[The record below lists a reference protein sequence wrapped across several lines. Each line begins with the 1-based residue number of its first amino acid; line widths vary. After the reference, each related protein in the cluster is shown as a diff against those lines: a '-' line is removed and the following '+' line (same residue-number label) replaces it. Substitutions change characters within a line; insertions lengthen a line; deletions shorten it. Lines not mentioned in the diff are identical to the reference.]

1 LVALLF
7 QAKKPYRQGRKGSAT
22 GRREKNRKELLMS
35 SHLRKSQAS
44 LVTGIALC
52 GLLVFLPACTHR
64 KIVQLGTHKVTVSR
78 HGFEKR
84 VWVNEKASVPTLEY
98 AGISTDG
105 KGLKVSIKGDK
116 VTINGVEGQ
125 LRAGD
130 AVLISDDGVAV
141 NSMDYGE
148 SAKYLQANNSAPDV
162 SALN

>member
-1 LVALLF
+1 
-7 QAKKPYRQGRKGSAT
+7 
-22 GRREKNRKELLMS
+22 MS
-35 SHLRKSQAS
+35 SLLKKFRVS
-44 LVTGIALC
+44 LTLSIALV
-52 GLLVFLPACTHR
+52 GLIVFLPACTHR

-84 VWVNEKASVPTLEY
+84 LWVNEKESIPTLEY

-116 VTINGVEGQ
+116 VTINGVDGQ

-130 AVLISDDGVAV
+130 AVLISDDGVTV

-148 SAKYLQANNSAPDV
+148 SEKYLRANSSPADAT
-162 SALN
+162 ALN

>member
-1 LVALLF
+1 
-7 QAKKPYRQGRKGSAT
+7 
-22 GRREKNRKELLMS
+22 MS
-35 SHLRKSQAS
+35 SLLKKFRAS
-44 LVTGIALC
+44 LTLSIALV
-52 GLLVFLPACTHR
+52 GLIVFLPACTHR

-84 VWVNEKASVPTLEY
+84 LYVNEKASVPTLEY

-105 KGLKVSIKGDK
+105 KGLKVSIQGEK
-116 VTINGVEGQ
+116 VTINGVDHGR

-148 SAKYLQANNSAPDV
+148 SEKYLRANGSA
-162 SALN
+162 SEATASN

>member
-1 LVALLF
+1 
-7 QAKKPYRQGRKGSAT
+7 
-22 GRREKNRKELLMS
+22 MS

-52 GLLVFLPACTHR
+52 GLLVFLPACSHR
-64 KIVQLGTHKVTVSR
+64 KIVQLGTHKVTVAR

-84 VWVNEKASVPTLEY
+84 LWVNEKASVATLEY

-116 VTINGVEGQ
+116 VTINGVDGL

-141 NSMDYGE
+141 NRMDYGE
-148 SAKYLQANNSAPDV
+148 SEKYLRANSSQADTIVRN
-162 SALN
+162 

>member
-1 LVALLF
+1 
-7 QAKKPYRQGRKGSAT
+7 
-22 GRREKNRKELLMS
+22 MS

-44 LVTGIALC
+44 LITGIALL
-52 GLLVFLPACTHR
+52 GLIVFLPACTHR
-64 KIVQLGTHKVTVSR
+64 KIVQLATHKVTVSR

-84 VWVNEKASVPTLEY
+84 LWVNEKASVPTLEY
-98 AGISTDG
+98 AGISPDG

-148 SAKYLQANNSAPDV
+148 SEKYLRANSSPADAT
-162 SALN
+162 ALN

>member
-1 LVALLF
+1 
-7 QAKKPYRQGRKGSAT
+7 
-22 GRREKNRKELLMS
+22 MS

-84 VWVNEKASVPTLEY
+84 LYVNEKASVPTLEY

-105 KGLKVSIKGDK
+105 KGLKVSIQGDI
-116 VTINGVEGQ
+116 VTINGVDHGQ

-130 AVLISDDGVAV
+130 AVLISDEGVAV

-148 SAKYLQANNSAPDV
+148 SEKYLRANSSPADPTASN
-162 SALN
+162 